1 MMRKFAVALIATTML
16 VAPALAADAAKP
28 TPAAPAATTTAPADT
43 SAPKSD
49 AKADTKSGIKTDAK
63 TVTKS
68 DVKAETKSDAK
79 TVTETATKT
88 GKELKTKVAHS
99 QHVRHMT
106 YAKNGV
112 RAGHVRTAKMS
123 KPAAPVMTWFQWGAP
138 TTAVKAEKHVKTL
151 KVAHHVHHTTFAKNR
166 KPASHVQTAKVS
178 KPVDAVATAPVTSST
193 TPAAASTSKPDVKVI
208 KAVKEPKKSHVTA
221 KVSKLVQPA
230 TEGKAGGE
238 VAVKSNKVITN

>member
-49 AKADTKSGIKTDAK
+49 VKADAKSGIKTDAK
-63 TVTKS
+63 AVTKS
-68 DVKAETKSDAK
+68 DVKADTKSDVKADAK
-79 TVTETATKT
+79 TVTESATKT
-88 GKELKTKVAHS
+88 GKELKTTVAHS
-99 QHVRHMT
+99 HHVRHMA
-106 YAKNGV
+106 YAKSGV
-112 RAGHVRTAKMS
+112 RAGHVKTAKMS

-138 TTAVKAEKHVKTL
+138 TTAVKSEKHVKTL
-151 KVAHHVHHTTFAKNR
+151 KVAHHVQNH

-178 KPVDAVATAPVTSST
+178 KPVDAVSTAPVTST
-193 TPAAASTSKPDVKVI
+193 APAGASTSKADVKVI
-208 KAVKEPKKSHVTA
+208 KAGKEPKKSHLTA